1 MIEVIP
7 ELLKYNEIQMQ
18 NKKGVAASDVS
29 AKGMSSVSITF

>member
-7 ELLKYNEIQMQ
+7 ELLKYNEIQMH

-29 AKGMSSVSITF
+29 ATGMSSFSITF